1 MEASE
6 RFADGDV
13 TVAEERGTL
22 LLLQGDGEGSCIHA
36 SNSAGKTEMHERLV
50 LAPP

>member
-6 RFADGDV
+6 RLADGDV

-22 LLLQGDGEGSCIHA
+22 LLLRGTEKEAA
-36 SNSAGKTEMHERLV
+36 SMRSSAGKTEMHERLD